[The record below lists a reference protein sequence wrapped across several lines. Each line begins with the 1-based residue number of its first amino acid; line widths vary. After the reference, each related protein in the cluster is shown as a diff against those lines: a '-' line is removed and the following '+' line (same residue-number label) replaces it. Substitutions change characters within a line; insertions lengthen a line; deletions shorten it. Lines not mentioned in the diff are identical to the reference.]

1 MRVNSRCAHQVRP
14 RVGPDL
20 ETGAQPVSQVFAT
33 ILGVRLTRRLSCFEV
48 PARRGYWRPR
58 GRRRCAAV
66 DPTGQRLGVERD
78 NHGESGPGGDNLTI
92 LAALQQV
99 ARSDATAR
107 VIPVSH
113 PAEDGAV
120 QFQFVDLALEDSSWQ
135 LVAPEQV
142 GRAVKI

>member
-1 MRVNSRCAHQVRP
+1 M
-14 RVGPDL
+14 
-20 ETGAQPVSQVFAT
+20 
-33 ILGVRLTRRLSCFEV
+33 
-48 PARRGYWRPR
+48 
-58 GRRRCAAV
+58 
-66 DPTGQRLGVERD
+66 ERD
-78 NHGESGPGGDNLTI
+78 NHGESRPGGDNLTI

-135 LVAPEQV
+135 LIAPEQV
-142 GRAVKI
+142 GGAVKIQSLSRATAERQNWRLPPCRMKAAPKPGARRSSLELA